1 MYLSLRHRSST
12 RGPPGRIMRLAATFL
27 NYVYALKITQQF
39 RRLGIP
45 SIVIFLRAAR
55 KPAYN
60 NGRGLLSLKGWIPI
74 V

>member
-1 MYLSLRHRSST
+1 
-12 RGPPGRIMRLAATFL
+12 MRLAATFL